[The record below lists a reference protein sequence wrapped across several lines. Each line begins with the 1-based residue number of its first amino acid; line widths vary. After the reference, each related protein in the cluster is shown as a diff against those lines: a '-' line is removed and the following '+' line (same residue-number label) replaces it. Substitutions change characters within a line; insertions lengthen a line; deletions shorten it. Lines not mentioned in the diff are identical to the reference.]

1 MYLCV
6 PFLTLNSAFFTFKN
20 HTRDIIDVADSGELF
35 FRSKSSTRKK
45 NTNFYVS
52 PTPSHIYARGEN
64 FHIRL
69 RREAVVERRE
79 SERYGMWVV
88 QGRYLCCDSRALFS
102 FTFCTLPK
110 WDNLKWWK
118 RHFYLNIHKDDKTF

>member
-79 SERYGMWVV
+79 SERYGMWDEGSSRSLFMFRF
-88 QGRYLCCDSRALFS
+88 QGS
-102 FTFCTLPK
+102 FF
-110 WDNLKWWK
+110 
-118 RHFYLNIHKDDKTF
+118 FYLLHITKMG